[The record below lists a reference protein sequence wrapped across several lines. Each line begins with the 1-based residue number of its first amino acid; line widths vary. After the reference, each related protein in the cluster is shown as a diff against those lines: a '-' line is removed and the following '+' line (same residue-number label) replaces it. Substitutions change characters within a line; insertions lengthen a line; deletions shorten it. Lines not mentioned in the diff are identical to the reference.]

1 MELQTQDILE
11 LLYDQDC
18 VIIPTVGA
26 FVAQRIGAR
35 LDDRQMRM
43 LPPTKELIF
52 NSQVRHND
60 GLLASFI
67 SKKYNVSMAEAMR
80 AVDDYA
86 RGVNKQLKQGAQVM
100 IAGVGSLSMV
110 GENVSFAPSATA
122 VLLKSS
128 YGFAPVAL
136 VEHKDL
142 VIVAHRHQRLKKFVG
157 TAAALAVLLLIP
169 SQVTDNE
176 ADKNIIS
183 ASVASA
189 FIASPVEEPATID
202 EVEEEKI
209 ETPYHII
216 VASFA
221 RESQADDYIR
231 KQEMRGVNGLV
242 KIASKHQVRVSV
254 ASFATRAEAAKANR
268 DIRKLPGYETAWILY
283 N

>member
-35 LDDRQMRM
+35 LDNRQMRM

-100 IAGVGSLSMV
+100 IAGVGSLS
-110 GENVSFAPSATA
+110 
-122 VLLKSS
+122 
-128 YGFAPVAL
+128 
-136 VEHKDL
+136 
-142 VIVAHRHQRLKKFVG
+142 
-157 TAAALAVLLLIP
+157 
-169 SQVTDNE
+169 
-176 ADKNIIS
+176 IS
-183 ASVASA
+183 AW
-189 FIASPVEEPATID
+189 
-202 EVEEEKI
+202 
-209 ETPYHII
+209 ET
-216 VASFA
+216 
-221 RESQADDYIR
+221 
-231 KQEMRGVNGLV
+231 
-242 KIASKHQVRVSV
+242 
-254 ASFATRAEAAKANR
+254 
-268 DIRKLPGYETAWILY
+268 
-283 N
+283 